1 MHVQRATLYYRKDAE
16 RERRRYGYHR
26 CWRANSAGM
35 INEGGGAGDGFV
47 QEDAQGSQSTN

>member
-1 MHVQRATLYYRKDAE
+1 MQRATLYYRKDAE

-35 INEGGGAGDGFV
+35 IHEGGGAGDGFV